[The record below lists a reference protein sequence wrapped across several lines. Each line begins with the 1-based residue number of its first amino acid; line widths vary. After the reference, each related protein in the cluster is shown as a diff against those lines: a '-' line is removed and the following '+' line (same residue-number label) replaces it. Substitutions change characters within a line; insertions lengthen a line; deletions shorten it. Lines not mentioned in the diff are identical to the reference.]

1 MLTLEEKQTYLGAIT
16 TKIIN
21 NVQIHIKNIHLRY
34 EDGSSTPDHP
44 FAAGLTISE
53 FKMVSTDENWLEAF
67 LQNDVKNVHKLAKLS
82 ALSLYFDTD
91 TPSVDKGDR
100 DATILAVKN
109 MLVKQEVDHQYIL
122 KPVTGEAR
130 LVIHRQMT
138 NQTPKFDVQ
147 VVFDE
152 IGVVLDRAQYR
163 DALSIVDVFHFYRR
177 THQYYK
183 YRPAEIEF
191 KDNPAKAR
199 WKFALSAIQAEVHDR
214 NKRWSWAYLA
224 DRRDKR
230 KKYVD
235 LYVKKVA
242 LPEGQSLPPEEQA
255 EFDNLESELS
265 YEDIRFFRSVA
276 RVAAKKDAAT
286 RKRLEVEQK
295 KNQPQTWGQWLWGP
309 TATSAQSS
317 DTKITEDEQKELD
330 DIIDYDAWSAQNV
343 GDTGARDLM
352 QMRINATLN
361 KGSFSLRTDP
371 HVFTKDVTALVFD
384 SFSADVIQLT
394 DSMQAKMALGG
405 FRVYDGT
412 SPNSIYPQIVR
423 VKDIDGGRGR
433 KSIARQDSM
442 KEDAEKALAE
452 ISAKV
457 EPGTEPFFMLDFVN
471 NPLDGRADNAVTVKM
486 RHLEI
491 IYHREYVEAIVAFF
505 KPPASQLES
514 INALLD
520 AAGETLDGI
529 RQETRAGLEYALEQ
543 HKTLDLHVDMNAPI
557 IIIPMDVTSAA
568 SQVLVLDAG
577 HIAVDSKL
585 ADQDL
590 VKDVQSKRGQQYSDD
605 DYKQLEDLMYDRMLL
620 SLDSTQ
626 VSSSA

>member
-1 MLTLEEKQTYLGAIT
+1 MQLT
-16 TKIIN
+16 
-21 NVQIHIKNIHLRY
+21 
-34 EDGSSTPDHP
+34 
-44 FAAGLTISE
+44 
-53 FKMVSTDENWLEAF
+53 
-67 LQNDVKNVHKLAKLS
+67 KLS

-91 TPSVDKGDR
+91 TPSIDQGSREK
-100 DATILAVKN
+100 TIAAVRAMQIK
-109 MLVKQEVDHQYIL
+109 KQAEHQYIL
-122 KPVTGEAR
+122 RPVSGEAR
-130 LVIHRQMT
+130 LVIHQQMT
-138 NQTPKFDVQ
+138 NETPKYDMQ

-163 DALSIVDVFHFYRR
+163 DALSLVDVFHFYRR
-177 THQYYK
+177 THEYYK
-183 YRPAEIEF
+183 YRPPEAEFE
-191 KDNPAKAR
+191 KNPAKAR
-199 WKFALSAIQAEVHDR
+199 WKFALNAIQAEVHDR
-214 NKRWSWAYLA
+214 NKRWTWDYLA

-230 KKYVD
+230 NKYVE
-235 LYVKKVA
+235 LYVKKLA
-242 LPEGQSLPPEEQA
+242 LPEGQQLAPQDQLAFDELERELP
-255 EFDNLESELS
+255 

-286 RKRLEVEQK
+286 RKLVEAEQR
-295 KNQPQTWGQWLWGP
+295 KNQPQTWGQWLWGS
-309 TATSAQSS
+309 TTSNES
-317 DTKITEDEQKELD
+317 DENKITEDEQKELD

-343 GDTGARDLM
+343 GNTGARDLM
-352 QMRINATLN
+352 QMRVNATLN

-384 SFSADVIQLT
+384 SFSADMTQLT
-394 DSMQAKMALGG
+394 DSLRAKVALGG

-423 VKDIDGGRGR
+423 VKDIDGGSSLR
-433 KSIARQDSM
+433 SLARRDS
-442 KEDAEKALAE
+442 KTDNADKALAE
-452 ISAKV
+452 ISSKI
-457 EPGTEPFFMLDFVN
+457 EPGAEPFFVLDFEH
-471 NPLDGRADNAVTVKM
+471 NPLDGRADNAATIKM

-491 IYHREYVEAIVAFF
+491 IYHRAYVEAIVAFF

-543 HKTLDLHVDMNAPI
+543 HKTFDLHVDMNAPI
-557 IIIPMDVTSAA
+557 IVIPMDVTGQN

-585 ADQDL
+585 ADQNL
-590 VKDVQSKRGQQYSDD
+590 VQDVQNKRGHQYSDS
-605 DYKQLEDLMYDRMLL
+605 DYQKLEDLMYDRLLL

-626 VSSSA
+626 VRIFPSTCSC

>member
-1 MLTLEEKQTYLGAIT
+1 M
-16 TKIIN
+16 
-21 NVQIHIKNIHLRY
+21 
-34 EDGSSTPDHP
+34 
-44 FAAGLTISE
+44 
-53 FKMVSTDENWLEAF
+53 
-67 LQNDVKNVHKLAKLS
+67 
-82 ALSLYFDTD
+82 
-91 TPSVDKGDR
+91 
-100 DATILAVKN
+100 
-109 MLVKQEVDHQYIL
+109 
-122 KPVTGEAR
+122 
-130 LVIHRQMT
+130 
-138 NQTPKFDVQ
+138 Q

-152 IGVVLDRAQYR
+152 IGVVVDRAQYR

-183 YRPAEIEF
+183 YRPPESEF
-191 KDNPAKAR
+191 KENPAKAR
-199 WKFALSAIQAEVHDR
+199 WKFALNAIQAEVHDR
-214 NKRWSWAYLA
+214 NKRWSWDYLA

-230 KKYVD
+230 NKYVE
-235 LYVKKVA
+235 LYVKKLG
-242 LPEGQSLPPEEQA
+242 LPEGQQLPPEEQT
-255 EFDNLESELS
+255 EFDQLESELS

-286 RKRLEVEQK
+286 RKLLEAEQR

-309 TATSAQSS
+309 SS
-317 DTKITEDEQKELD
+317 STRDPNETKITEDEQKEID
-330 DIIDYDAWSAQNV
+330 DIIDYDAWSAQTA
-343 GDTGARDLM
+343 GESGARDLM

-423 VKDIDGGRGR
+423 VKDIDGDRGPR
-433 KSIARQDSM
+433 SIARQEQAT
-442 KEDAEKALAE
+442 KEEKEKALAE
-452 ISAKV
+452 ISAKIQ
-457 EPGTEPFFMLDFVN
+457 PGAEPFFMLDFEH

-529 RQETRAGLEYALEQ
+529 RQETRAGLEYALDQ

-557 IIIPMDVTSAA
+557 IIIPMDVTSAK
-568 SQVLVLDAG
+568 SQVLILDAG

-590 VKDVQSKRGQQYSDD
+590 VKDVQSKRGQQYSDK

-626 VSSSA
+626 VSLI